1 MKFPALNEFLK
12 YLESIG
18 ELHRIKVEVDP
29 ELESTEI
36 AIRALKQGKP
46 ALLFENPKGSKYP
59 LAMNILASER
69 RIEHALGMHPE
80 ELGEKLIGF
89 MERAIPPKL
98 NTILEHKQIVKRL
111 ISSRPKKVSSGFAQ
125 EVVDTPNLTQL
136 PIQKCWS
143 QDGGRFI
150 TLGQVMTYDPVTQKR
165 NIGVYR
171 MQMFD
176 DSSTGMHWQ
185 IQKGGGFHYFQ
196 AQKLGKEFE
205 LAVVLGS
212 DPTLL
217 LASVAALPE
226 GIDEVMFAGFLRG
239 ARIPMTRGKTI
250 SVDVPANAEFILEGK
265 VSLTE
270 SKLEGPFGDHFGHYS
285 AASEFP
291 VFRLNAITHRRNPI
305 YPGTVVGRPP
315 MEDKFLGDAT
325 QQILGPLIRLM
336 HPEIR
341 SLWAYYEAGFH
352 NLLVVEIEE
361 RYAKEAAKTAMSL
374 IGEGQLSLTKCIV
387 TVSAGVN
394 PKDWNSVLKEIRENF
409 DPHYD
414 FIMIPKVPLDTLDFT
429 SYKMNLG
436 SKMVIDACRK
446 QRAESPD
453 DVGINSERRA
463 KSNQFGGMR
472 PDKVGMSYEQ
482 RAIQNLKSPPVPN
495 VRDSRAGQ
503 ISNLKSIDR
512 RIIDVNLIENTL
524 LIVKIES
531 QFTPQST
538 QHSNTPII
546 QHSNSSLGRE
556 VVEKLVAL
564 PKLSSLKLIAVVSE
578 DVDIRD
584 KESYIWGIFTRFDCE
599 RDIIFTEQ
607 KLVGISP
614 VYSGV
619 MGIDATWKTGYQ
631 KPLVMDERIVKLVD
645 AKWGKIWKKD

>member
-1 MKFPALNEFLK
+1 MRRNFPALGEFLQ

-18 ELHRIKVEVDP
+18 ELHRIKTEIDP

-36 AIRALKQGKP
+36 AIRALKQNKP
-46 ALLFENPKGSKYP
+46 ALFFETPKGSKYP

-69 RIEHALGMHPE
+69 RIELALGIHPQ

-89 MERAIPPKL
+89 MERVIPPKL
-98 NTILEHKQIVKRL
+98 DFLLEQKSVVKRI
-111 ISSRPKKVSSGFAQ
+111 ISSRPKIVNKGFSQ
-125 EVVDTPNLTQL
+125 EIIDKPNLTQF
-136 PIQKCWS
+136 PIQKCWPD
-143 QDGGRFI
+143 DGGRFF
-150 TLGQVMTYDPVTQKR
+150 TLGQVMTYDPITRKR
-165 NIGVYR
+165 NVGIYR

-196 AQKLGKEFE
+196 AQKFGKEFE

-212 DPTLL
+212 DPALL

-239 ARIPMTRGKTI
+239 ARIPMARGKTI
-250 SVDVPANAEFILEGK
+250 SIDVPANAEFILEGK
-265 VSLTE
+265 VPLTE

-291 VFRLNAITHRRNPI
+291 VFRLNAITYRRNPV

-336 HPEIR
+336 HPEIK

-361 RYAKEAAKTAMSL
+361 RYKKEAAKTAMSL
-374 IGEGQLSLTKCIV
+374 MGEGQLSLTKCIV

-394 PKDWNSVLKEIRENF
+394 PKDWNAVLREIRENF

-436 SKMVIDACRK
+436 SKMVIDGCMK
-446 QRAESPD
+446 
-453 DVGINSERRA
+453 RRA
-463 KSNQFGGMR
+463 
-472 PDKVGMSYEQ
+472 MSGEL
-482 RAIQNLKSPPVPN
+482 RDFNLKDLRSMLIAQDI
-495 VRDSRAGQ
+495 RILD
-503 ISNLKSIDR
+503 INL
-512 RIIDVNLIENTL
+512 VENTL
-524 LIVKIES
+524 LIIKVESKIAS
-531 QFTPQST
+531 SITPAIHQSIVHIP
-538 QHSNTPII
+538 QHSIGKAVLQKLLSQPLPSSIKII
-546 QHSNSSLGRE
+546 T
-556 VVEKLVAL
+556 
-564 PKLSSLKLIAVVSE
+564 VVSE

-599 RDIIFTEQ
+599 RDVIFTEQ

-619 MGIDATWKTGYQ
+619 MGIDATWKQGYQ
-631 KPLVMDERIVKLVD
+631 KPLVMDEGIVKLVD
-645 AKWGKIWKKD
+645 EKWDTFWK